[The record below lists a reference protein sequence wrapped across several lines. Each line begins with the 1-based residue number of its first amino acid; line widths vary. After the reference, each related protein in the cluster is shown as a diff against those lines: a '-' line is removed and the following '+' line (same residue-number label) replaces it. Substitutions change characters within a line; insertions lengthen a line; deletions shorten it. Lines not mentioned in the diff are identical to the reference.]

1 MSNNNEEG
9 NNMKAQDIFS
19 EYLNFNNFHNDIMKE
34 DFPKPNLDSYD
45 KFNLSDESSIKSVN
59 SMNEYSKTNLFNKSM
74 TFESQPQSP
83 KKYHFVNISNINNIN
98 NNNNIINNFDNIK
111 RINFNGKSEINFNLK
126 NNKNQDNN
134 QNNQFLSKKKLN
146 NIIQKKESNENI
158 DKELKQKK
166 LLMNRESAKK
176 SRLKKKAYIA
186 NLEKEYLSLK
196 TEYIRMIE
204 NQNFKNNFIYNNNF
218 NYSNNRINPNLKIGK
233 ENVLY
238 EFNDP
243 KEENIQNI
251 NNDYI
256 NKQKKIMENL
266 LINQIDMMTPINIKI
281 MQNKFLKLNKLEN
294 NDNFQIIKNKINSN
308 LETIKEIY
316 DINENDTNINKQ
328 SKGYQLYDF
337 YKNIVL
343 LLDKYEIIISYI
355 DDINNNI

>member
-1 MSNNNEEG
+1 MSNNNEEA
-9 NNMKAQDIFS
+9 NNLKEQGIFS

-34 DFPKPNLDSYD
+34 DFPKPSFDLYD

-59 SMNEYSKTNLFNKSM
+59 SEYSKTNLFNKSM
-74 TFESQPQSP
+74 TFDSQPQSP
-83 KKYHFVNISNINNIN
+83 RKYHLINISNINNIN

-111 RINFNGKSEINFNLK
+111 RINFNGKNDFSLNLK
-126 NNKNQDNN
+126 NNINKDNIK
-134 QNNQFLSKKKLN
+134 NNQFISKKKLN
-146 NIIQKKESNENI
+146 NVIQKKESNENI
-158 DKELKQKK
+158 EKELKQKK

-204 NQNFKNNFIYNNNF
+204 NQNLKNNFLYNKINYLNNN
-218 NYSNNRINPNLKIGK
+218 INPNLKIGK

-238 EFNDP
+238 EFNES
-243 KEENIQNI
+243 KEEKFQNI
-251 NNDYI
+251 HNDYVI
-256 NKQKKIMENL
+256 KQKKIMENL
-266 LINQIDMMTPINIKI
+266 LINQIDMMTPINIKV

-294 NDNFQIIKNKINSN
+294 NDNFQIIKNKINTN

-337 YKNIVL
+337 YKNISL
-343 LLDKYEIIISYI
+343 LLDKYEKIIDYI